1 MLRANEESTDRW
13 IRSEMDPNHTTIH
26 IEGYE
31 RTRRLDPW
39 LDGSQAET
47 IRERHWERDIDLHP
61 RDDFDDEKYS
71 GGISSQELG
80 GQESGYSVPNHGD
93 VEWLNNSLQWS
104 LNRVENARHNRPKAK
119 LPTDVATAV
128 SEEDRQSAAKF
139 YKEIKKSSNI
149 ITSQHD
155 ILNRLKAYKEKRL
168 QTELNIQSL
177 DFPERRQKIVDSSK
191 EVAQVALQ
199 FAKDEE
205 FEDAHFGLGI
215 AEAFLDLATSAV
227 PGISWARDIYETVSG
242 TDLIS
247 GSDLSETERTIVA
260 VGALSGGLL
269 SKMGKLAKI
278 TEKVGKGLCSG
289 RIISK
294 GKKFFDSAKEITS
307 KLSPGEIKT
316 YLSNVDQVPRQSL
329 IKDMELIGLKVK
341 GGKTDRPFLE
351 FIDHKGRVRAKI
363 HPPDKV
369 GTPYHHL
376 HIYDQNGTPLNGVL
390 GKLTG
395 KKGHKS
401 PDAHIPIKEP

>member
-1 MLRANEESTDRW
+1 MGTIFRCNLLSILLFFCICGMLRANEESTDRW

-168 QTELNIQSL
+168 QTEQDIQSL

-215 AEAFLDLATSAV
+215 AE
-227 PGISWARDIYETVSG
+227 I
-242 TDLIS
+242 
-247 GSDLSETERTIVA
+247 
-260 VGALSGGLL
+260 
-269 SKMGKLAKI
+269 
-278 TEKVGKGLCSG
+278 G
-289 RIISK
+289 R
-294 GKKFFDSAKEITS
+294 
-307 KLSPGEIKT
+307 
-316 YLSNVDQVPRQSL
+316 
-329 IKDMELIGLKVK
+329 
-341 GGKTDRPFLE
+341 
-351 FIDHKGRVRAKI
+351 
-363 HPPDKV
+363 
-369 GTPYHHL
+369 
-376 HIYDQNGTPLNGVL
+376 
-390 GKLTG
+390 
-395 KKGHKS
+395 
-401 PDAHIPIKEP
+401 AHV